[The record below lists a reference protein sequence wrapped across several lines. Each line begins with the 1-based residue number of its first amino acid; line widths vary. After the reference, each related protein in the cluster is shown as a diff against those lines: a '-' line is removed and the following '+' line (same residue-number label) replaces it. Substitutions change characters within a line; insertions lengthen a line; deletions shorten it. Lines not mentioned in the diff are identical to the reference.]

1 MVEVGLVSARYGA
14 FSVYAPEPQP
24 WLRPLSCTHVA
35 PDGCRRCE
43 GDYPTIGPG
52 WDPYEVLARC
62 DEDRTA
68 NAKEGAA

>member
-1 MVEVGLVSARYGA
+1 MSDYPARYGP

-24 WLRPLSCTHVA
+24 WLRPPSCTHSA
-35 PDGCRRCE
+35 PHGCRRCE

-62 DEDRTA
+62 DEA
-68 NAKEGAA
+68 LAAKDGAA